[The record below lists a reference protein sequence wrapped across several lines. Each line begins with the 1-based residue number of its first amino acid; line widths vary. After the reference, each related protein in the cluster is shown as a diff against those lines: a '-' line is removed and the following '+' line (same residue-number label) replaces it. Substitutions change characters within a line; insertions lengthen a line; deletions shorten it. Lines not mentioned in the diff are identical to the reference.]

1 LRVALG
7 IEYAGQAFC
16 GFQSQPSGCGVQ
28 DALEAALAAIAG
40 HPVTAVAAGRT
51 DAGVHAALQ
60 VVHFDTASERPVSA
74 WVRGVNAHLPPA
86 VAVLFA
92 QPVAADFHARFAAR
106 ARHYTY
112 LLLDRPERPGLR
124 AGYVG
129 WYHRPLDAAAM
140 HTAAQSLLGTHDF
153 TSFRAAQCQA
163 KSPVKTMTAADVT
176 RKGTLVRLDFTANA
190 FLHHM
195 IRNIVGT
202 LVDVG
207 AGRQPITHLA
217 ALLAARDRAQG
228 APTFAA
234 AGLYFAGADYDPRFG
249 LPPTVRDV
257 VPA

>member
-1 LRVALG
+1 MRLALG

-60 VVHFDTASERPVSA
+60 VVHFDTSSERPVSA
-74 WVRGVNAHLPPA
+74 WVRGVNAHLPPS

-92 QPVAADFHARFAAR
+92 QHVDADFHARFAAR

-112 LLLDRPERPGLR
+112 LLLDRPERPGLL
-124 AGYVG
+124 AGRVG
-129 WYHRPLDAAAM
+129 WYHRPLEAAAM
-140 HTAAQSLLGTHDF
+140 HDAAQALLGTHDF
-153 TSFRAAQCQA
+153 TSFRAAECQA
-163 KSPVKTMTAADVT
+163 KSPVKTMTAANVT
-176 RKGTLVRLDFTANA
+176 RQGTLVRLEFTANA

-202 LVDVG
+202 LVAVG
-207 AGRQPITHLA
+207 AGRQPIAHVA
-217 ALLAARDRAQG
+217 ELLAARDRAQG